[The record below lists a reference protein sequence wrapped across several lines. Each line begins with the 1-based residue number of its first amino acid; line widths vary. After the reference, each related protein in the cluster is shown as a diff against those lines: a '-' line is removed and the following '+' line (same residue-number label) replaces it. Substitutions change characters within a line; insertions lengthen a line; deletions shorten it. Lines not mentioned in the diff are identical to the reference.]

1 MRDLD
6 IQCCVSL
13 TWQIRKTSRVPSW
26 WHLLCK
32 ACHPSL
38 VRAKLEIKTQAYLKY
53 LKLYHRQNWF
63 PHVMLRRN
71 WQRPDKQLFCNCLY
85 WKTQPTEMLR
95 HFILSGLFSCSS
107 SITWPFRH
115 QFCCQNPSM
124 SHPGHQVTPWA
135 HFLPFQAPASTLGQ
149 RHTQSRNKPWPPPPS
164 HTGEHVRRLN
174 WSSAPATDLQNS
186 STFLNCSPQQQQS
199 HAILSFT
206 SWQ

>member
-53 LKLYHRQNWF
+53 SKLYRRQNWF

-115 QFCCQNPSM
+115 QFCCQKSLDVPPRS
-124 SHPGHQVTPWA
+124 PGNT
-135 HFLPFQAPASTLGQ
+135 LSTLLTFSSSCKYTWATTHAVSKQ
-149 RHTQSRNKPWPPPPS
+149 AMTSSSLS
-164 HTGEHVRRLN
+164 HRRAREAIELVER
-174 WSSAPATDLQNS
+174 SSDRPAK
-186 STFLNCSPQQQQS
+186 
-199 HAILSFT
+199 
-206 SWQ
+206 